1 MHHQI
6 FLRLFFGQ
14 LELFELEHPASYI
27 WKPTGLY
34 NASSVRK
41 LTTTSGFTNQHQQ
54 FKTIGGTIL
63 HSKPKKTNNK
73 NMVS

>member
-14 LELFELEHPASYI
+14 LVLFELQHPASYI
-27 WKPTGLY
+27 WRPTGSY

-41 LTTTSGFTNQHQQ
+41 LTTPTGFTNQRQQ
-54 FKTIGGTIL
+54 FKAIGGTIL
-63 HSKPKKTNNK
+63 HSKPKITNNK
-73 NMVS
+73 NMVN